1 MFIGIGIGIPLGNGV
16 NPWRIARPLALEN
29 DDLLVTED
37 DNQLTTE
44 T

>member
-1 MFIGIGIGIPLGNGV
+1 MRQVAKYYALTSGVFPL
-16 NPWRIARPLALEN
+16 PLALEN

-37 DNQLTTE
+37 ANQLTTE

>member
-1 MFIGIGIGIPLGNGV
+1 MRQIAKYYALTSGVFPL
-16 NPWRIARPLALEN
+16 PLVTE
-29 DDLLVTED
+29 DDDRLVTED